1 MKNTELSEYIRH
13 YLEKDRSK
21 SAIMLTG
28 EWGIGKS
35 YYIQNELVPF
45 LLQNGKCGCVI
56 VSLYGLKTV
65 SEISKSIYLELRI
78 KPLKSS
84 GEAMTVGKLVA
95 KTVAKGV
102 ISYFGIDL
110 SSSETDMQKLYE
122 SVDLSGKLIIL
133 EDIERSQINI
143 LELLGYVNSLVEQ
156 DGAKVLLVANES
168 EIIKY
173 DESKSQFRENEQ
185 KTLMK
190 NISENIIQKKLT
202 NESLKYL
209 ETKEKTVSDTI
220 LFEGDAKAAISQ
232 IIKSFDNPV
241 LNKFATN
248 ESAKDICDIMV
259 ICNNINL
266 RSFIFACQ
274 KSANI
279 FEKIVDDTYEEE
291 FIQSIFFGIIFF
303 SLRIKA
309 GKTVHW
315 DGSENYSIGL
325 GHEKFPLFKFC
336 YDYIEQ
342 QRLDLSQ
349 IPIAAEAFAKKQ
361 LYDKRKTLTDPDL
374 QTLFTYHTHYEKD
387 VKRAVQSITKRLE
400 NPEDI
405 SFYDYGAI
413 AGYLVIVKHR
423 LGFDIERAKISLVD
437 NLKGRGN
444 ELKFEELFRIGIREE
459 STSIMEE
466 YEDLR
471 KSMGQSLKENTT
483 IVPEFEYLPAQAD
496 SFCNY
501 IAKNYGLYYNQRKF
515 AQNLDIKKL
524 SYMFSQS
531 DPQQKQCIRSAFG
544 AMYRTENIKQFLADD
559 APYIAELRNVIATD
573 MEHQDGDKVQT
584 LQYEWF
590 LDDLSEILQRL
601 Q

>member
-1 MKNTELSEYIRH
+1 MKNAELSEYIRH

-21 SAIMLTG
+21 SSIMLTG

-45 LLQNGKCGCVI
+45 LLHDVKYGCVV

-78 KPLKSS
+78 KPLQSS
-84 GEAMTVGKLVA
+84 CEAMVAGKLVA

-102 ISYFGIDL
+102 TSFFGIDL

-122 SVDLSGKLIIL
+122 SVDLSRKLIIL

-168 EIIKY
+168 EIKKY
-173 DESKSQFRENEQ
+173 NESKSQFREDEHKALRKDTSGNS
-185 KTLMK
+185 T
-190 NISENIIQKKLT
+190 QKKLT

-220 LFEGDAKAAISQ
+220 LFEGDAKAAILQ
-232 IIKSFDNPV
+232 IIKSFDNSI
-241 LNKFATN
+241 LNKFATD
-248 ESAKDICDIMV
+248 ESAKDICDIMA
-259 ICNNINL
+259 ICNNVNL

-274 KSANI
+274 KSVNI
-279 FEKIVDDTYEEE
+279 FEQIADDPYEGD
-291 FIQSIFFGIIFF
+291 FIQSIFFGILFF

-315 DGSENYSIGL
+315 DGGENYSIGL

-342 QRLDLSQ
+342 QQLDVSQ

-361 LYDKRKTLTDPDL
+361 LYDKRKTFTDPDL
-374 QTLFTYHTHYEKD
+374 QTLFNYHIHYEED
-387 VKRAVQSITKRLE
+387 VKKAVQSITKRLE

-413 AGYLVIVKHR
+413 AGYLVIVENL
-423 LGFDIERAKISLVD
+423 LGFNIERAKISLVN

-444 ELKFEELFRIGIREE
+444 ELRFEELFRINIRQE
-459 STSIMEE
+459 SASIMEE

-471 KSMGQSLKENTT
+471 KRMGQSLKENTT
-483 IVPEFEYLPAQAD
+483 IVPEFEYLPVQAD
-496 SFCNY
+496 IFCNY
-501 IAKNYGLYYNQRKF
+501 IVKNYGLYYNQKKF

-524 SYMFSQS
+524 AHMFSQS
-531 DPQQKQCIRSAFG
+531 DPRQKQCIRNAFEV
-544 AMYRTENIKQFLADD
+544 MYHTGNIKQFLADD
-559 APYIAELRNVIATD
+559 APYIAELQNVIATD
-573 MEHQDGDKVQT
+573 LEHQEGDKVQK
-584 LQYEWF
+584 LQYKWF
-590 LDDLSEILQRL
+590 LDNLSEILQRL